1 MLGESRLESFEFLD
15 ISMTNIKN
23 QVRNQTISVGR
34 LDVFELVLVKLMTGI
49 FESLEEIK
57 EDSIFVLALNVGEK
71 EWISFVPVIDEDGL
85 EIFRSTI
92 FFINYIFC
100 QNSASSF
107 RIFFSKVK
115 VFLLKLIHK
124 DVVFPQLQQYC
135 LLSKTVP
142 YQSTVVLYVLPVL
155 LVHQLY

>member
-1 MLGESRLESFEFLD
+1 
-15 ISMTNIKN
+15 
-23 QVRNQTISVGR
+23 
-34 LDVFELVLVKLMTGI
+34 MTGI

-100 QNSASSF
+100 
-107 RIFFSKVK
+107 
-115 VFLLKLIHK
+115 
-124 DVVFPQLQQYC
+124 
-135 LLSKTVP
+135 
-142 YQSTVVLYVLPVL
+142 
-155 LVHQLY
+155 